1 MTLQHFLYKVRV
13 FLKKERHQLI
23 IGLISLF
30 FLVFCAFFIKHEI
43 LWFPYSVAI
52 VFIVYLLFFR
62 IDVLLYLT
70 AFIVPFSI
78 DIKEFI
84 PEIDFGLS
92 FPGEILLVAITFI
105 FIARVLYENHYT
117 LAIAKHPVVAAI
129 IFYLFWIFITSIT
142 SVLPWVSFKFLLSK
156 LWFIIP
162 SFFLLAQLVNK
173 DIKRSVTFFLSYA
186 LGLAVIVLMT
196 SYKHMQMGDVEK
208 VSHWIMSPYYNDH
221 TAYGAVLAFFVCITA
236 GMMFLP
242 ALTKKQRFL
251 SSILMII
258 MLIGLFLSFS
268 RAAWLSL
275 IVAVGV
281 GMLLFFKVKI
291 KTVLIAFATMLVLLF
306 TFQSLLLHQIN
317 KNEQESSTDFYEHIQ
332 SITNISSDASNV
344 ERINRWSSAVSM
356 FKERPVFGFGPGTY
370 QFQYAPFQRS
380 KYRTII
386 TTNSG
391 DGGNA
396 HSEYLGPLSE
406 SGILGTLS
414 VIFLVITVFYSG
426 INIYRKEKDKNIRII
441 SLMCVLALTTYY
453 THGFLNNFLD
463 TDKLAVPVFGAM
475 AVIVALDVYRKNQSN
490 ISSNDEK

>member
-1 MTLQHFLYKVRV
+1 
-13 FLKKERHQLI
+13 
-23 IGLISLF
+23 
-30 FLVFCAFFIKHEI
+30 
-43 LWFPYSVAI
+43 
-52 VFIVYLLFFR
+52 
-62 IDVLLYLT
+62 
-70 AFIVPFSI
+70 
-78 DIKEFI
+78 
-84 PEIDFGLS
+84 
-92 FPGEILLVAITFI
+92 
-105 FIARVLYENHYT
+105 
-117 LAIAKHPVVAAI
+117 
-129 IFYLFWIFITSIT
+129 
-142 SVLPWVSFKFLLSK
+142 
-156 LWFIIP
+156 
-162 SFFLLAQLVNK
+162 
-173 DIKRSVTFFLSYA
+173 
-186 LGLAVIVLMT
+186 
-196 SYKHMQMGDVEK
+196 MQMGDVEK